1 MADALIGSIL
11 KKVAAGH
18 SLDEDEMCAAIAT
31 MTEGGATPPQM
42 AAFLMALAVRGETVS
57 EISGAARLLREKMT
71 PLPSNTGLDAIDIV
85 GTGGDG
91 HATYNVSTCS
101 AFVAAGAGLKVA
113 KHGNRS
119 VSSRSGASDVL
130 TALGVNVDAPLDVV
144 ARALDDVG
152 IAFLWAPKH
161 HAAMKTWAPIRAEL
175 GVRTVFNLLGPLCNP
190 AGVKRHVIGVF
201 DRRWVEPIADVLKT
215 LGSTHAWVV
224 HGHDGMDELTTTGPT
239 FVAELRNG
247 DISAFEVSPNDAGL
261 KTASLADLKGGDA
274 QENAAALRDVL
285 SGKPSAYRDIVCL
298 NAAAALVVHDRAA
311 NLSDGVKRAE
321 LSIDSGRAE
330 KTLEDLIAIT
340 NAKST

>member
-1 MADALIGSIL
+1 MTDASIASIL
-11 KKVAAGH
+11 KKVAAGD
-18 SLDEDEMCAAIAT
+18 SLDEDEMSATIAN

-42 AAFLMALAVRGETVS
+42 AAFLMGLAVRGETVS

-71 PLPSNTGLDAIDIV
+71 PLSAPPGLDPIDIV

-91 HATYNVSTCS
+91 HATYNVSTCA

-130 TALGVNVDAPLDVV
+130 TALGVNVYAPLDVV
-144 ARALDDVG
+144 AQALKQVG

-161 HAAMKTWAPIRAEL
+161 HPAMKTWAPIRAEL

-190 AGVKRHVIGVF
+190 ASVKRHVIGVF
-201 DRRWVEPIADVLKT
+201 DQRWVEPVADVLKA

-239 FVAELRNG
+239 SVAELRNG
-247 DISAFEVSPNDAGL
+247 DISVFDVTPEDAGL
-261 KTASLADLKGGDA
+261 KCASLSDLKGGDA
-274 QENAAALRDVL
+274 KENATALRDVL
-285 SGKPSAYRDIVCL
+285 AGKPSAYRDIVCL

-321 LSIDSGRAE
+321 SAIDSGRAE
-330 KTLEDLIAIT
+330 KSLDGLIAIT
-340 NAKST
+340 NGNTG

>member
-1 MADALIGSIL
+1 MADALIASIL
-11 KKVAAGH
+11 KTVGAGR

-42 AAFLMALAVRGETVS
+42 AAFLMALAVRGETVP

-71 PLPSNTGLDAIDIV
+71 PLEVKDSVDPIDIV

-91 HATYNVSTCS
+91 HATYNVSTCA

-144 ARALDDVG
+144 ARALNDVG

-161 HAAMKTWAPIRAEL
+161 HPAMKTWAPIRAEL

-190 AGVKRHVIGVF
+190 AQVKRHVIGVF
-201 DRRWVEPIADVLKT
+201 DRRWVEPIADVLKS

-224 HGHDGMDELTTTGPT
+224 HGHDGLDELSTTGPT
-239 FVAELRNG
+239 SVAELRDG
-247 DISAFEVSPNDAGL
+247 DISVFEVTPEDAGL
-261 KTASLADLKGGDA
+261 ERATLSDLKGGDA
-274 QENAAALRDVL
+274 EENARALREVL
-285 SGKPSAYRDIVCL
+285 SGTQSAYRDIVCL

-321 LSIDSGRAE
+321 LAIDSGRAQQA
-330 KTLEDLIAIT
+330 LDALVAIT
-340 NAKST
+340 NGKSA

>member
-1 MADALIGSIL
+1 MSDAVIATVL
-11 KKVAAGH
+11 KKVAAGE
-18 SLDEDEMCAAIAT
+18 SLGEDEMVAAIAA

-42 AAFLMALAVRGETVS
+42 AAFLMGLAVRGETVA

-71 PLPSNTGLDAIDIV
+71 PLATSDTLDPIDIV

-91 HATYNVSTCS
+91 HATYNVSTCA

-144 ARALDDVG
+144 ARALDEIG

-201 DRRWVEPIADVLKT
+201 DSRWVEPIADVLKA

-239 FVAELRNG
+239 SVAELRNG
-247 DISAFEVSPNDAGL
+247 DISVFEVTPEDAGL
-261 KTASLADLKGGDA
+261 KRATLADLKGGDA
-274 QENAAALRDVL
+274 TENAVALREVL
-285 SGKPSAYRDIVCL
+285 AGKPSAYRDIVCL

-321 LSIDSGRAE
+321 TSIDSGRAL
-330 KTLEDLIAIT
+330 KTLEGLIAIT
-340 NAKST
+340 NGTLA

>member
-1 MADALIGSIL
+1 MADSLIASIL
-11 KKVAAGH
+11 KKVAAGTP
-18 SLDEDEMCAAIAT
+18 LEEDEMCTAIAT
-31 MTEGGATPPQM
+31 MTDGNATPPQM
-42 AAFLMALAVRGETVS
+42 AAFLMGLAVRGETVF
-57 EISGAARLLREKMT
+57 EISGAARLLRQKMT
-71 PLPSNTGLDAIDIV
+71 PLQIAPDLDPIDIV

-91 HATYNVSTCS
+91 HATYNVSTCA

-130 TALGVNVDAPLDVV
+130 TALGVNVDAPLEVV
-144 ARALDDVG
+144 ARAVDETG

-161 HAAMKTWAPIRAEL
+161 HPAMKTWAPIRAEL

-201 DRRWVEPIADVLKT
+201 DQHWVEPVAGVLKA

-239 FVAELRNG
+239 SVAELRNG
-247 DISAFEVSPNDAGL
+247 NISVFDVSPEDAGL
-261 KTASLADLKGGDA
+261 QRAALEDLKGGDA

-285 SGKPSAYRDIVCL
+285 AGKTSAYRDIVCL
-298 NAAAALVVHDRAA
+298 NTAAALVVHDRAA
-311 NLSDGVKRAE
+311 NLADGVKRAE
-321 LSIDSGRAE
+321 TSIDSGRAQ
-330 KTLEDLIAIT
+330 KALDSLIAVT
-340 NAKST
+340 NGK

>member
-1 MADALIGSIL
+1 MADALIASIL
-11 KKVAAGH
+11 KRVAVGDT
-18 SLDEDEMCAAIAT
+18 LNEVEMCTAIAA
-31 MTEGGATPPQM
+31 MTEGSATPPQM
-42 AAFLMALAVRGETVS
+42 AAFLMGLAVRGETVF

-71 PLPSNTGLDAIDIV
+71 PLAVSLNLDPIDIV

-91 HATYNVSTCS
+91 HATYNVSTCA

-130 TALGVNVDAPLDVV
+130 TALGVNVEAPLDVV
-144 ARALDDVG
+144 ARALEEIG

-161 HAAMKTWAPIRAEL
+161 HPAMKTWAPIRAQL

-190 AGVKRHVIGVF
+190 ASVKRHVIGVF
-201 DRRWVEPIADVLKT
+201 DHRWVEPIADVLKA

-224 HGHDGMDELTTTGPT
+224 HGYDGMDELTTTGPT
-239 FVAELRNG
+239 LVAELRNG
-247 DISAFEVSPNDAGL
+247 NVSVFDVSPEDAGL
-261 KTASLADLKGGDA
+261 KCASLDDLKGGDA
-274 QENAAALRDVL
+274 EENAAALRDVL
-285 SGKPSAYRDIVCL
+285 AGKPSAYRDIVCL

-321 LSIDSGRAE
+321 TAIDSGRAE
-330 KTLEDLIAIT
+330 KTLNDLIAISNGT
-340 NAKST
+340 TA

>member
-1 MADALIGSIL
+1 MADALIASIL
-11 KKVAAGH
+11 KKVAAGR
-18 SLDEDEMCAAIAT
+18 SLDEDEMCAAIAA
-31 MTEGGATPPQM
+31 MTDGNATPPQM

-71 PLPSNTGLDAIDIV
+71 PLPAHSSQDPIDIV

-91 HATYNVSTCS
+91 HATYNVSTCA

-144 ARALDDVG
+144 ARALDEVG

-161 HAAMKTWAPIRAEL
+161 HAVMKTWAPIRAEL

-201 DRRWVEPIADVLKT
+201 DRRWVEPVADVLKS

-239 FVAELRNG
+239 WVAELRNG
-247 DISAFEVSPNDAGL
+247 DISVFEVGPEDAGL
-261 KTASLADLKGGDA
+261 KSATLADLKGGDSE
-274 QENAAALRDVL
+274 ENAHALRDVL
-285 SGKPSAYRDIVCL
+285 SGNPSAYRDIVCL

-321 LSIDSGRAE
+321 LSIDSGRA
-330 KTLEDLIAIT
+330 KQTLEALVAVT
-340 NAKST
+340 NGKSA